1 MGIFTGNARI
11 AGSNQK
17 NRWIVFFSSISVFP
31 YVLYVAMYPFVRRYR
46 RTDKIEY
53 FRKYFRMLYL
63 EGTKVPSK
71 VTITVHL
78 LYTYTYMYLRK

>member
-1 MGIFTGNARI
+1 MGICCGNARI

-53 FRKYFRMLYL
+53 FRKYFRMLY
-63 EGTKVPSK
+63 ESTKVPSK

-78 LYTYTYMYLRK
+78 L

>member
-1 MGIFTGNARI
+1 MGICCGNARI

-46 RTDKIEY
+46 STDKIEY
-53 FRKYFRMLYL
+53 FRKYFRMLYESTI
-63 EGTKVPSK
+63 EGNYYCTLTVHVHVLSK
-71 VTITVHL
+71 VDP
-78 LYTYTYMYLRK
+78 K